1 MSYYNTKII
10 RTTSYVEIYEYS
22 KPISKKAKNE
32 NLIILKNDINEI
44 ADKTNDKSKSSEE
57 DSIRRMALTRKRSKA
72 ELVRLIDTNYDK
84 RTSFLTLTVKENIIN
99 RNTFSTMFDKFI
111 TRMNYNF
118 LNTKQRKL
126 KYIAVLEKQKRG
138 AYHVHMLIFDIG
150 FLKHSELMKVWGHGG
165 VRINKLNSLDDSSNA
180 GRYVSKYMEKSIGQ
194 ELLESKGKKSYYCSH
209 NLNKPVVSTMLLN
222 HDDITAL
229 TKSETVS
236 YSSEYKS
243 KVYKNGEF
251 IENLVRYKKIK
262 LIMEEEQWI

>member
-10 RTTSYVEIYEYS
+10 RTSSYIEIYEYS
-22 KPISKKAKNE
+22 KPISKKSKKDNSIISIIDNKKNTDE
-32 NLIILKNDINEI
+32 IN
-44 ADKTNDKSKSSEE
+44 DKTKISEE

-72 ELVRLIDTNYDK
+72 ELVRIIDTNYDN

-99 RNTFSTMFDKFI
+99 RNTFSMMFDKFI

-150 FLKHSELMKVWGHGG
+150 FLKHSELMKVWGYGG

-209 NLNKPVVSTMLLN
+209 NLNKPVVSTLLLN
-222 HDDITAL
+222 HDDIITL
-229 TKSETVS
+229 TNSDNVS

-243 KVYKNGEF
+243 KVFKNGEF
-251 IENLVRYKKIK
+251 IENLVKYKKIK
-262 LIMEEEQWI
+262 VDMEEEQ

>member
-10 RTTSYVEIYEYS
+10 RTSSYVEIYEYS
-22 KPISKKAKNE
+22 KPISKKTKKE
-32 NLIILKNDINEI
+32 NSITLINNTNEI
-44 ADKTNDKSKSSEE
+44 TDKTNDKSKRNEE

-72 ELVRLIDTNYDK
+72 ELVRLIDTNCDN

-209 NLNKPVVSTMLLN
+209 NLNKPVVSTLLLN
-222 HDDITAL
+222 HDDIIAL
-229 TKSETVS
+229 TNSENVS

-243 KVYKNGEF
+243 KVYRDGEF
-251 IENLVRYKKIK
+251 IENLVKYKKIK
-262 LIMEEEQWI
+262 LDMEEEQ